1 MKQITTIAIILFL
14 SIGCNN
20 AQQHP
25 NQIKVTKDNSDYYIN
40 NDDVLVI
47 EYDGCEYVRFNGGEG
62 SWGGH
67 KGNCKYCEQRKT
79 TTTNDEQ

>member
-1 MKQITTIAIILFL
+1 MKQITTIALIIFL

-20 AQQHP
+20 ASKQP
-25 NQIKVTKDNSDYYIN
+25 NQIKITKNNTAWTID

-47 EYDGCEYVRFNGGEG
+47 EYDGCEYVRFSGGQYA
-62 SWGGH
+62 WGGH

-79 TTTNDEQ
+79 TTTNDGQ